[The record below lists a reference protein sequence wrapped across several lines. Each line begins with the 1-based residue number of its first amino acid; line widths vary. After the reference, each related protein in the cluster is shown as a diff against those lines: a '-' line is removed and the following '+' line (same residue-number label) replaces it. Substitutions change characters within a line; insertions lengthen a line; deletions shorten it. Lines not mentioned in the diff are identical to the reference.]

1 MLFTAACKSM
11 ASDPLHPL
19 GLSQS
24 PPRRSKLNFDAR
36 ITLMTL
42 LISAP
47 GIVVAEILL
56 WLSGHSLEFKW
67 TITLFIAIGWLMGTS
82 ALHGQVIRPLQT
94 LSNMVAAIREDDFS
108 FRLRGG
114 SREDSLADLI
124 YEINS
129 LATRLQQQKISALE
143 ATALLKKVLMEIDVA
158 VFTFDQQQHLRIVN
172 RAGEQLMGRIAPRM
186 LGLTAQELGLQE
198 FLEAEE
204 PQTVQ
209 MTFPGKHGRWAISHT
224 SFRENGV
231 PHQLLIISDLSRALR
246 AEERQ
251 AWQRL
256 IRVLGHELNNSLA
269 PIKSIAGTLGSL
281 TTRAAL
287 PEDVTQDMRQG
298 LRVIENRVES
308 LNRFM
313 QAYTQLARMPAP
325 TLTKNE
331 VGPLV
336 QRVASLERRLS
347 VKTLEGPRVTIDADP
362 DQLEQLLINL
372 IRNAADASLDPA
384 LKQAG
389 SVEVG
394 WRTNARS
401 VEIFIRDEGP
411 GLLNSDNLF
420 VPFFTTKH
428 GGSGIGLTLSR
439 QIAEAHG
446 GVVQLSNRSDRTG
459 CEAVVALPLSYDM
472 PFL

>member
-1 MLFTAACKSM
+1 M
-11 ASDPLHPL
+11 ASDPLFEPISVT
-19 GLSQS
+19 G
-24 PPRRSKLNFDAR
+24 PPQPPPKPSRLKFDTR
-36 ITLMTL
+36 MTL
-42 LISAP
+42 VALLVSAP
-47 GIVVAEILL
+47 GAVVAELLL
-56 WLSGHSLEFKW
+56 WFSDHSPELKW
-67 TITLFIAIGWLMGTS
+67 TVTLFIFIGWLIANSM
-82 ALHGQVIRPLQT
+82 LHAQVIRPLQT
-94 LSNMVAAIREDDFS
+94 LSNMVAAIREEDFS

-124 YEINS
+124 FEINA
-129 LATRLQQQKISALE
+129 LATRLQVQKISALE
-143 ATALLKKVLMEIDVA
+143 ATALLKKVMMEIDVA
-158 VFTFDQQQHLRIVN
+158 VFTFDQQNNLRIVN

-186 LGLTAQELGLQE
+186 LGLTAEELGLAE
-198 FLEAEE
+198 FLESPG
-204 PQTVQ
+204 PQTLQ
-209 MTFPGKHGRWAISHT
+209 MTFPGKHGRWAVSHT

-246 AEERQ
+246 EEERQ

-269 PIKSIAGTLGSL
+269 PIKSIVGTLASL
-281 TTRAAL
+281 TARAGL
-287 PEDVTQDMRQG
+287 PGEVTQDMQQG
-298 LRVIENRVES
+298 LKVIENRVES

-325 TLTKNE
+325 TRSRIE

-336 QRVASLERRLS
+336 ALVASLERRLP
-347 VKTLEGPRVTIDADP
+347 VRALQGPTVMIDADP
-362 DQLEQLLINL
+362 DQIQQVLINL
-372 IRNAADASLDPA
+372 VRNAVDASLDPS
-384 LKQAG
+384 LRHTG

-401 VEIFIRDEGP
+401 VEIFVRDEGP

-428 GGSGIGLTLSR
+428 GGSGIGLILSR

-446 GVVQLSNRSDRTG
+446 GVLELANRTDRTG
-459 CEAVVALPLSYDM
+459 CEAMIALPVSYS
-472 PFL
+472 PY

>member
-1 MLFTAACKSM
+1 
-11 ASDPLHPL
+11 
-19 GLSQS
+19 
-24 PPRRSKLNFDAR
+24 
-36 ITLMTL
+36 MTL
-42 LISAP
+42 LISLP
-47 GIVVAEILL
+47 GAVVAEILL
-56 WLSGHSLEFKW
+56 WIGHNSPELKW
-67 TITLFIAIGWLMGTS
+67 TVTLFIALVWMIGSSM
-82 ALHGQVIRPLQT
+82 LHSQVVRPMQT
-94 LSNMVAAIREDDFS
+94 LSNMVAAIREEDFS

-114 SREDSLADLI
+114 GRDDSLADLI

-129 LATRLQQQKISALE
+129 LAERLQQQKVSALE

-158 VFTFDQQQHLRIVN
+158 VFTFDQQQRLTIVN

-186 LGLTAQELGLQE
+186 LGLTAEELGLAE
-198 FLEAEE
+198 FLLSPG

-231 PHQLLIISDLSRALR
+231 PHELLIVSDLSRALR
-246 AEERQ
+246 EEERQ

-269 PIKSIAGTLGSL
+269 PIKSIAGTLSSL
-281 TTRAAL
+281 TVRAAL
-287 PEDVTQDMRQG
+287 PQEVSLDMQGG
-298 LRVIENRVES
+298 LRVIANRVES

-313 QAYTQLARMPAP
+313 QAYTRLARMPAP
-325 TLTKNE
+325 TRTRIE
-331 VGPLV
+331 IGPLV
-336 QRVASLERRLS
+336 QRVASLERRLP
-347 VKTLEGPRVTIDADP
+347 VKTLEGPSISIDADP
-362 DQLEQLLINL
+362 DQIEQVLINL
-372 IRNAADASLDPA
+372 IRNAVDASLDPS
-384 LKQAG
+384 LKHPG

-401 VEIFIRDEGP
+401 VEIFILDQGP

-428 GGSGIGLTLSR
+428 GGSGIGLILSR

-446 GVVQLSNRSDRTG
+446 GVLQLSNRRDRTG
-459 CEAVVALPLSYDM
+459 CEAVIALPITYDAAY
-472 PFL
+472 FG

>member
-1 MLFTAACKSM
+1 M
-11 ASDPLHPL
+11 ASDPHAQPVRVPVAKPPKKKSR
-19 GLSQS
+19 LS
-24 PPRRSKLNFDAR
+24 FDTR
-36 ITLMTL
+36 ILIMTL
-42 LISAP
+42 LISLP
-47 GIVVAEILL
+47 GTLVAELFL
-56 WLSGHSLEFKW
+56 WLGDHSVELKW
-67 TITLFIAIGWLMGTS
+67 TVTLLIALAWAIGSSM
-82 ALHGQVIRPLQT
+82 LHAQVIRPMQT
-94 LSNMVAAIREDDFS
+94 LSNMVAAIREEDFS

-114 SREDSLADLI
+114 GREDSLADLI
-124 YEINS
+124 FEINS
-129 LATRLQQQKISALE
+129 LSSRLQQQKISALE
-143 ATALLKKVLMEIDVA
+143 ATALLKKVMMEIDVA
-158 VFTFDQQQHLRIVN
+158 VFTFDQQQRLRIVN

-186 LGLTAQELGLQE
+186 LGLTAEELGLRE
-198 FLEAEE
+198 FLDAPG
-204 PQTVQ
+204 PQTLQ

-246 AEERQ
+246 EEERQ

-281 TTRAAL
+281 TVRAAL
-287 PEDVTQDMRQG
+287 PEDVAKDMQQG

-313 QAYTQLARMPAP
+313 QAYTRLARMPAP
-325 TLTKNE
+325 TRSRIE

-336 QRVASLERRLS
+336 QRAASVDRRLP
-347 VKTLEGPRVTIDADP
+347 VVDLGGPLVSIDADP
-362 DQLEQLLINL
+362 DQMEQLLINL
-372 IRNAADASLDPA
+372 IRNAVDASLDPA
-384 LKQAG
+384 LKHAG

-394 WRTNARS
+394 WRANARS

-428 GGSGIGLTLSR
+428 GGSGIGLILSR

-446 GVVQLSNRSDRTG
+446 GALQLSNRHDRTG
-459 CEAVVALPLSYDM
+459 CEAVVALPITYDVGSSG
-472 PFL
+472 

>member
-1 MLFTAACKSM
+1 
-11 ASDPLHPL
+11 
-19 GLSQS
+19 
-24 PPRRSKLNFDAR
+24 
-36 ITLMTL
+36 MTL

-47 GIVVAEILL
+47 GVVVAEVFL
-56 WLSGHSLEFKW
+56 WLSGHSVEFKW
-67 TITLFIAIGWLMGTS
+67 TITLILALAWLIGTS

-124 YEINS
+124 YEINA
-129 LATRLQQQKISALE
+129 LATRLQQQKVSALE

-158 VFTFDQQQHLRIVN
+158 VFTFDQRQHLTIVN

-186 LGLTAQELGLQE
+186 LGRTAQELGLSE
-198 FLEAEE
+198 FLQSIE

-231 PHQLLIISDLSRALR
+231 PHQLLIVSDLSRALR
-246 AEERQ
+246 EEERQ

-269 PIKSIAGTLGSL
+269 PIKSIAGTLASL
-281 TTRAAL
+281 TLRASM
-287 PEDVTQDMRQG
+287 PEDVTEDMRQG

-325 TLTKNE
+325 TRTKIEIN
-331 VGPLV
+331 PLV
-336 QRVASLERRLS
+336 QRVASLERRLN
-347 VKTLEGPRVTIDADP
+347 VKTIEGPRVTIDADP
-362 DQLEQLLINL
+362 DQLEQVLINL
-372 IRNAADASLDPA
+372 IRNAVDASLDSS

-394 WRTNARS
+394 WRANARS

-446 GVVQLSNRSDRTG
+446 GVLQLSNRSDRTG
-459 CEAVVALPLSYDM
+459 CEAVVALPVSYDV
-472 PFL
+472 PFV

>member
-1 MLFTAACKSM
+1 M
-11 ASDPLHPL
+11 ASDPHFEPALTQTSKSRGHRIK
-19 GLSQS
+19 LS
-24 PPRRSKLNFDAR
+24 FDTR
-36 ITLMTL
+36 ILLMTL
-42 LISAP
+42 LISLP
-47 GIVVAEILL
+47 GALVAELFL
-56 WLSGHSLEFKW
+56 WLGDHSIELKW
-67 TITLFIAIGWLMGTS
+67 TVTLFIAVAWAIGSSMMH
-82 ALHGQVIRPLQT
+82 AQVVRPMQT
-94 LSNMVAAIREDDFS
+94 LSNMVAAIREEDFS

-114 SREDSLADLI
+114 GREDSLADLI

-129 LATRLQQQKISALE
+129 LSLRLQQQKISALE

-158 VFTFDQQQHLRIVN
+158 VFTFDQQQRLRIVN

-186 LGLTAQELGLQE
+186 LGLTAEELGLQE
-198 FLEAEE
+198 FLQSPG

-224 SFRENGV
+224 AFRENGV
-231 PHQLLIISDLSRALR
+231 PHELLIISDLSRALR
-246 AEERQ
+246 EEERQ

-269 PIKSIAGTLGSL
+269 PIKSIAGTLASL
-281 TTRAAL
+281 TVRAAL
-287 PEDVTQDMRQG
+287 PEDVAQDMRQG
-298 LRVIENRVES
+298 LRVIENRVEA

-313 QAYTQLARMPAP
+313 QAYTRLARMPAP
-325 TLTKNE
+325 TRNRVE

-336 QRVASLERRLS
+336 RRAASLERRLPVHS
-347 VKTLEGPRVTIDADP
+347 LEGPPVFIDADA
-362 DQLEQLLINL
+362 DQIEQLLINL
-372 IRNAADASLDPA
+372 IRNAVDASLDPS
-384 LKQAG
+384 LKHTG

-428 GGSGIGLTLSR
+428 GGSGIGLILSR

-446 GVVQLSNRSDRTG
+446 GVLQLSNRRDRTG
-459 CEAVVALPLSYDM
+459 CEAMIALPLTYETAQA
-472 PFL
+472 

>member
-1 MLFTAACKSM
+1 MSEPLQARHAGTEVTVFPVADIGYNPYTTVLATSGEQLK
-11 ASDPLHPL
+11 SDPK
-19 GLSQS
+19 
-24 PPRRSKLNFDAR
+24 RA
-36 ITLMTL
+36 T
-42 LISAP
+42 A
-47 GIVVAEILL
+47 
-56 WLSGHSLEFKW
+56 
-67 TITLFIAIGWLMGTS
+67 
-82 ALHGQVIRPLQT
+82 
-94 LSNMVAAIREDDFS
+94 MVAAIREEDFS

-143 ATALLKKVLMEIDVA
+143 ATALLKKVMMEIDVA
-158 VFTFDQQQHLRIVN
+158 VFTFDQQQRLRIVN

-186 LGLTAQELGLQE
+186 LGLTAEELGLQE
-198 FLEAEE
+198 FLQAEE
-204 PQTVQ
+204 PQTMQ

-246 AEERQ
+246 EEERQ

-269 PIKSIAGTLGSL
+269 PIKSIAGTLGAL
-281 TTRAAL
+281 TARAAL
-287 PEDVTQDMRQG
+287 PEDISQDMRQG
-298 LRVIENRVES
+298 LKVIENRVES
-308 LNRFM
+308 LGRFM

-325 TLTKNE
+325 VRARVE

-336 QRVASLERRLS
+336 ERVATLERRLP
-347 VKTLEGPRVTIDADP
+347 VRVLDGPAVAVDADA

-372 IRNAADASLDPA
+372 IRNAVDASLDPTQRHPGNVEIGWRVNA
-384 LKQAG
+384 RA
-389 SVEVG
+389 VEV
-394 WRTNARS
+394 
-401 VEIFIRDEGP
+401 FIRDEGP

-428 GGSGIGLTLSR
+428 GGSGIGLILSR

-446 GVVQLSNRSDRTG
+446 GVLQLANRRDHAG
-459 CEAVVALPLSYDM
+459 CEATVALPLSYDL
-472 PFL
+472 PFI

>member
-1 MLFTAACKSM
+1 M
-11 ASDPLHPL
+11 ASDPQFQFTPVV
-19 GLSQS
+19 
-24 PPRRSKLNFDAR
+24 PPTPPKRRKLRFDTR
-36 ITLMTL
+36 ITLLTL
-42 LISAP
+42 LISVP
-47 GIVVAEILL
+47 GVLVAELMV
-56 WLSGHSLEFKW
+56 WLSGHSTEFKW
-67 TITLFIAIGWLMGTS
+67 TVTLFLALGWMIGAS
-82 ALHGQVIRPLQT
+82 FLHGEIIRPLQT
-94 LSNMVAAIREDDFS
+94 LSNMVAAIREEDFS

-114 SREDSLADLI
+114 NREDSLADLI

-143 ATALLKKVLMEIDVA
+143 ATALLKKVMMEIDVA
-158 VFTFDQQQHLRIVN
+158 VFTFDQQQCLRIVN

-186 LGLTAQELGLQE
+186 LGFTAEELGLKE
-198 FLEAEE
+198 FLQSE

-224 SFRENGV
+224 AFRENGV
-231 PHQLLIISDLSRALR
+231 PHELLIISDLSRALR
-246 AEERQ
+246 EEERQ

-269 PIKSIAGTLGSL
+269 PIKSIAGTLAGL
-281 TTRAAL
+281 TARSTL
-287 PEDVTQDMRQG
+287 PEDVSQDMRQG

-325 TLTKNE
+325 TRGRVD

-336 QRVASLERRLS
+336 GRVASLERRLP
-347 VKTLEGPRVTIDADP
+347 VKVLEGPHVTIDADP
-362 DQLEQLLINL
+362 DQLEQVIINL
-372 IRNAADASLDPA
+372 IRNAVDASLDPS
-384 LKQAG
+384 LRHPG

-394 WRTNARS
+394 WRTNARA
-401 VEIFIRDEGP
+401 VEIFVRDEGP

-428 GGSGIGLTLSR
+428 GGSGIGLILSR

-446 GVVQLSNRSDRTG
+446 GVLELANRRSHAG
-459 CEAVVALPLSYDM
+459 CEATISLPVTYDL
-472 PFL
+472 PFI

>member
-1 MLFTAACKSM
+1 VRFTVACKSM
-11 ASDPLHPL
+11 AFDPQHESTRAPFPAKPPDP
-19 GLSQS
+19 GTKLS
-24 PPRRSKLNFDAR
+24 FDTR
-36 ITLMTL
+36 ILLTTL
-42 LISAP
+42 LITLP
-47 GIVVAEILL
+47 GVAVAEVLL
-56 WLSGHSLEFKW
+56 WVANYSLELKW
-67 TITLFIAIGWLMGTS
+67 TITILVALAWMIGSSM
-82 ALHGQVIRPLQT
+82 LHGQIIRPLQT
-94 LSNMVAAIREDDFS
+94 LANMVAAIREEDFS

-114 SREDSLADLI
+114 NREDSLADLTL
-124 YEINS
+124 EINS
-129 LATRLQQQKISALE
+129 LATRLQQQKVSALE
-143 ATALLKKVLMEIDVA
+143 ATALLKKVMMEIDVA
-158 VFTFDQQQHLRIVN
+158 VFTFDQQQRLRIVN

-186 LGLTAQELGLQE
+186 LGLTAAELGLHE
-198 FLEAEE
+198 FLESPV
-204 PQTVQ
+204 PQTLQ

-224 SFRENGV
+224 AFRENGV

-246 AEERQ
+246 QEERQ

-269 PIKSIAGTLGSL
+269 PIKSIAGTLSSL
-281 TTRAAL
+281 AARSSL
-287 PEDVTQDMRQG
+287 PDDVTQDMRQG

-325 TLTKNE
+325 TRTRIE

-336 QRVASLERRLS
+336 ERVAKLEHRLP
-347 VKTLEGPRVTIDADP
+347 VKVQEGPLVAIDADP

-372 IRNAADASLDPA
+372 IRNAADASLDPS
-384 LKQAG
+384 LKQPGA
-389 SVEVG
+389 VEVG

-428 GGSGIGLTLSR
+428 GGSGIGLILSR

-446 GVVQLSNRSDRTG
+446 GVLLLANRRDRGG
-459 CEAVVALPLSYDM
+459 CEAVVALPMTY
-472 PFL
+472 

>member
-1 MLFTAACKSM
+1 M
-11 ASDPLHPL
+11 ASDPLH
-19 GLSQS
+19 QS
-24 PPRRSKLNFDAR
+24 VSATFSGRPPQKRKLNFDAR
-36 ITLMTL
+36 ITLTAL

-47 GIVVAEILL
+47 GVLVAELLL
-56 WLSGHSLEFKW
+56 WFGGHSSEFKW
-67 TITLFIAIGWLMGTS
+67 TLTLFIGLAWLIGVS
-82 ALHGQVIRPLQT
+82 ALHGQIIRPLQT

-114 SREDSLADLI
+114 SREDSLSDLI
-124 YEINS
+124 FEINS
-129 LATRLQQQKISALE
+129 LATRLQQQKVSALE

-158 VFTFDQQQHLRIVN
+158 VFTFDQQQRLRIVN
-172 RAGEQLMGRIAPRM
+172 RAGEQLMGRIGPRM
-186 LGLTAQELGLQE
+186 LGLTAEELGLQE
-198 FLEAEE
+198 FLHAPG
-204 PQTVQ
+204 PQNVQ
-209 MTFPGKHGRWAISHT
+209 MAFPGKHGRWAISQT
-224 SFRENGV
+224 TFRENGV

-246 AEERQ
+246 EEERQ

-269 PIKSIAGTLGSL
+269 PIKSIAGTLAGL
-281 TTRAAL
+281 TARAAL
-287 PEDVTQDMRQG
+287 PDETSQDMQQG

-325 TLTKNE
+325 ARTKIE
-331 VGPLV
+331 VGDLV
-336 QRVASLERRLS
+336 ERVASLERRLD
-347 VKTLEGPRVTIDADP
+347 VRTLEGPRVIVDADP

-372 IRNAADASLDPA
+372 IRNAVDASLDPS
-384 LKQAG
+384 LKHPG

-394 WRTNARS
+394 WRSNARS

-428 GGSGIGLTLSR
+428 GGSGIGLILSR

-446 GVVQLSNRSDRTG
+446 GILQLANRRDRSG
-459 CEAVVALPLSYDM
+459 CEAMIALPVSYDA
-472 PFL
+472 LSL

>member
-1 MLFTAACKSM
+1 MVSDQQNLPPLDLFPAKT
-11 ASDPLHPL
+11 P
-19 GLSQS
+19 QQ
-24 PPRRSKLNFDAR
+24 RSKLNFDQRVLLTAF
-36 ITLMTL
+36 
-42 LISAP
+42 LISLP
-47 GIVVAEILL
+47 GILVAELLL
-56 WLSGHSLEFKW
+56 WLGNNSTELKW
-67 TITLFIAIGWLMGTS
+67 TLTLVMALAWLIGSSVLRG
-82 ALHGQVIRPLQT
+82 HIVRPLQT
-94 LSNMVAAIREDDFS
+94 LSNMVAAIREEDFS

-124 YEINS
+124 LEINA

-143 ATALLKKVLMEIDVA
+143 ATALFKKVMMEIDVA
-158 VFTFDQQQHLRIVN
+158 VFTFDQQQRLRIVN
-172 RAGEQLMGRIAPRM
+172 RAGEQLMGRISPRM
-186 LGLTAQELGLQE
+186 LGLTAEELGLSE
-198 FLEAEE
+198 FLLSSRPRTA
-204 PQTVQ
+204 QI
-209 MTFPGKHGRWAISHT
+209 TFPGKHGRWAISHT

-246 AEERQ
+246 EEERQ

-269 PIKSIAGTLGSL
+269 PIKSIAGTLASL
-281 TTRAAL
+281 TVRSAL
-287 PEDVTQDMRQG
+287 PEDVTQDMQQG

-325 TLTKNE
+325 TRIRIE

-336 QRVASLERRLS
+336 ERAASLERRLA
-347 VKTLEGPRVTIDADP
+347 VKMVEGPAVEIDADP
-362 DQLEQLLINL
+362 DQLEQVLINL
-372 IRNAADASLDPA
+372 IRNAVDASLDQS
-384 LKQAG
+384 LKQPGA
-389 SVEVG
+389 VQVG

-401 VEIFIRDEGP
+401 VEIFVRDEGP

-428 GGSGIGLTLSR
+428 GGSGIGLILSR

-446 GVVQLSNRSDRTG
+446 GVLQLANRADRTG
-459 CEAVVALPLSYDM
+459 CEAMIALPLSYSLRFM
-472 PFL
+472 

>member
-1 MLFTAACKSM
+1 M
-11 ASDPLHPL
+11 ASDPHYQPVRSPAA
-19 GLSQS
+19 LSPQN
-24 PPRRSKLNFDAR
+24 RLKLSFDAR
-36 ITLMTL
+36 ILLMTL
-42 LISAP
+42 LISLP
-47 GIVVAEILL
+47 GAMVALLFL
-56 WLSGHSLEFKW
+56 WLSDHSPELKW
-67 TITLFIAIGWLMGTS
+67 TVTLFIAIAWAIGSSM
-82 ALHGQVIRPLQT
+82 LHGQVIRPMQT
-94 LSNMVAAIREDDFS
+94 LSNMVAAIREEDFS

-114 SREDSLADLI
+114 GREDSLADLI
-124 YEINS
+124 FEINS
-129 LATRLQQQKISALE
+129 LSTRLQQQKISALE
-143 ATALLKKVLMEIDVA
+143 ATALLKKVMMEIDVA
-158 VFTFDQQQHLRIVN
+158 VFTFDQQQRLRIVN

-186 LGLTAQELGLQE
+186 LGLTAEELGLQE
-198 FLEAEE
+198 FLQSPG

-231 PHQLLIISDLSRALR
+231 PHELLIISDLSRALR
-246 AEERQ
+246 EEERQ

-281 TTRAAL
+281 TVRAAL
-287 PEDVTQDMRQG
+287 PEDVAKDMQQG

-313 QAYTQLARMPAP
+313 QAYTRLARMPSP
-325 TLTKNE
+325 TRSRTE

-336 QRVASLERRLS
+336 QRATSLERRLP
-347 VKTLEGPRVTIDADP
+347 VATLGGPAVSIDADP
-362 DQLEQLLINL
+362 DQMEQLLINL
-372 IRNAADASLDPA
+372 IRNAVDASLDPS

-389 SVEVG
+389 SVQVG
-394 WRTNARS
+394 WRANARS

-428 GGSGIGLTLSR
+428 GGSGIGLILSR

-446 GVVQLSNRSDRTG
+446 GVLQLSNRRDRAG
-459 CEAVVALPLSYDM
+459 CEAVIALPITYDTEIG
-472 PFL
+472 

>member
-1 MLFTAACKSM
+1 MV
-11 ASDPLHPL
+11 SDPHHEPE
-19 GLSQS
+19 LSLFPAK
-24 PPRRSKLNFDAR
+24 PPKRSKLSFDNR
-36 ITLMTL
+36 VLFTSFI
-42 LISAP
+42 ISVP
-47 GIVVAEILL
+47 GVLAAEILL
-56 WLSGHSLEFKW
+56 WIGDYSVETKW
-67 TITLFIAIGWLMGTS
+67 TVTLFIVLAWMIGSSM
-82 ALHGQVIRPLQT
+82 LHGQIVRPLQT
-94 LSNMVAAIREDDFS
+94 LSNMVAAIREEDFS

-114 SREDSLADLI
+114 SREDTLADLI
-124 YEINS
+124 LEINA
-129 LATRLQQQKISALE
+129 LASRLQQQKISALE
-143 ATALLKKVLMEIDVA
+143 ATALLKKVMMEIDVA
-158 VFTFDQQQHLRIVN
+158 VFTFDQQQRLRIVN

-186 LGLTAQELGLQE
+186 LGLTAEELGLQE
-198 FLEAEE
+198 FLQAPG
-204 PQTVQ
+204 PQTLQ

-224 SFRENGV
+224 AFRENGV

-246 AEERQ
+246 QEERQ

-269 PIKSIAGTLGSL
+269 PIKSIAGTLQSL
-281 TTRAAL
+281 AARSSL
-287 PEDVTQDMRQG
+287 PEDLTQDMRQG

-325 TLTKNE
+325 TRARIE

-336 QRVASLERRLS
+336 ERVATLEHRLP
-347 VKTLEGPRVTIDADP
+347 VKTLEGPLVSIDADP

-372 IRNAADASLDPA
+372 IRNAADASLDPS
-384 LKQAG
+384 LRQAG

-428 GGSGIGLTLSR
+428 GGSGIGLILSR

-446 GVVQLSNRSDRTG
+446 GVLQLANRLDRGG
-459 CEAVVALPLSYDM
+459 CEAVIALPVSY
-472 PFL
+472 

>member
-1 MLFTAACKSM
+1 MSQGPPGKRR
-11 ASDPLHPL
+11 
-19 GLSQS
+19 LS
-24 PPRRSKLNFDAR
+24 FDAR
-36 ITLMTL
+36 ITLMAL

-47 GIVVAEILL
+47 GILVAEILL
-56 WLSGHSLEFKW
+56 WLSGHSTEFKW
-67 TITLFIAIGWLMGTS
+67 TITLFIVLAWMIGVS
-82 ALHGQVIRPLQT
+82 ALHGQIIRPLQT

-124 YEINS
+124 YEINA
-129 LATRLQQQKISALE
+129 LATRLQQQKVSALE

-158 VFTFDQQQHLRIVN
+158 VFTFDQQQHLSIVN

-198 FLEAEE
+198 FLQSGE
-204 PQTVQ
+204 PQTLQ

-224 SFRENGV
+224 TFRENGI

-246 AEERQ
+246 EEERQ

-269 PIKSIAGTLGSL
+269 PIKSIAGTLASV
-281 TTRAAL
+281 TSRAEL
-287 PEDVTQDMRQG
+287 PEDVAQDMRQG

-308 LNRFM
+308 LSRFM

-325 TLTKNE
+325 SRTR
-331 VGPLV
+331 VDVAPLV
-336 QRVASLERRLS
+336 QRAASLERRLA
-347 VKTLEGPRVTIDADP
+347 VRTLEGPHVWIEADP
-362 DQLEQLLINL
+362 DQLEQLLINV
-372 IRNAADASLDPA
+372 IRNAVDASLDPS
-384 LKQAG
+384 LKQPG

-428 GGSGIGLTLSR
+428 GGSGIGLILSR
-439 QIAEAHG
+439 QIAEGHG
-446 GVVQLSNRSDRTG
+446 GVLQLSNRSDRSG

-472 PFL
+472 PFV

>member
-1 MLFTAACKSM
+1 
-11 ASDPLHPL
+11 
-19 GLSQS
+19 
-24 PPRRSKLNFDAR
+24 
-36 ITLMTL
+36 MTL
-42 LISAP
+42 LISLP
-47 GIVVAEILL
+47 GAVVAEILL
-56 WLSGHSLEFKW
+56 WIGHNSPELKW
-67 TITLFIAIGWLMGTS
+67 TVTLFIALVWMIGSSM
-82 ALHGQVIRPLQT
+82 LHSQVVRPMQT
-94 LSNMVAAIREDDFS
+94 LSNMVAAIREEDFS

-114 SREDSLADLI
+114 GRDDSLADLI

-129 LATRLQQQKISALE
+129 LAFRLQQQKVSALE

-158 VFTFDQQQHLRIVN
+158 VFTFDQQQRLTIVN

-186 LGLTAQELGLQE
+186 LGLTAEELGLAE
-198 FLEAEE
+198 FLLSPG

-231 PHQLLIISDLSRALR
+231 PHELLIVSDLSRALR
-246 AEERQ
+246 EEERQ

-269 PIKSIAGTLGSL
+269 PIKSIAGTLSSL
-281 TTRAAL
+281 TVRAAL
-287 PEDVTQDMRQG
+287 PQEVSLDMQGG
-298 LRVIENRVES
+298 LRVIANRVES

-313 QAYTQLARMPAP
+313 QAYTRLARMPAP
-325 TLTKNE
+325 TRTRIE
-331 VGPLV
+331 IGPLV
-336 QRVASLERRLS
+336 QRVASLERRLP
-347 VKTLEGPRVTIDADP
+347 VKTLEGPSISIDADP
-362 DQLEQLLINL
+362 DQIEQVLINL
-372 IRNAADASLDPA
+372 IRNAVDASLDPS
-384 LKQAG
+384 LKQPG

-401 VEIFIRDEGP
+401 VEIFILDQGP

-428 GGSGIGLTLSR
+428 GGSGIGLILSR

-446 GVVQLSNRSDRTG
+446 GVLQLSNRRDRTG
-459 CEAVVALPLSYDM
+459 CEAVIALPITYDAG
-472 PFL
+472 FYG

>member
-1 MLFTAACKSM
+1 M
-11 ASDPLHPL
+11 ASDPLFQSGHSPFATKPPQDRRKL
-19 GLSQS
+19 SFDKRILLATFLLSLPGLFVSE
-24 PPRRSKLNFDAR
+24 L
-36 ITLMTL
+36 
-42 LISAP
+42 
-47 GIVVAEILL
+47 LL
-56 WLSGHSLEFKW
+56 WLGSYSIELKW
-67 TITLFIAIGWLMGTS
+67 TVTLFIVLAWLVGS
-82 ALHGQVIRPLQT
+82 SIINGQVVRPLQT
-94 LSNMVAAIREDDFS
+94 LSNMVAAIREEDFS

-124 YEINS
+124 LEINS

-143 ATALLKKVLMEIDVA
+143 ATALLNKVLMEIDVA
-158 VFTFDQQQHLRIVN
+158 VFTFDQQQRLRIVN

-186 LGLTAQELGLQE
+186 LGLTAEELGLQE
-198 FLEAEE
+198 FLQATG
-204 PQTVQ
+204 PQTRQ

-224 SFRENGV
+224 AFRENGV

-246 AEERQ
+246 QEERM

-281 TTRAAL
+281 AARSSL
-287 PEDVTQDMRQG
+287 SEDVTQDMQQG
-298 LRVIENRVES
+298 LHVIENRVES

-325 TLTKNE
+325 TRTRIE
-331 VGPLV
+331 VGPLL
-336 QRVASLERRLS
+336 QRAA
-347 VKTLEGPRVTIDADP
+347 TLEHRLPVKLIEGPTIAIDADP

-372 IRNAADASLDPA
+372 IRNAADASLDPS
-384 LKQAG
+384 LKQPG

-401 VEIFIRDEGP
+401 VEVFIRDEGP

-428 GGSGIGLTLSR
+428 GGSGIGLILSR

-446 GVVQLSNRSDRTG
+446 GVLQLANRTDRTG
-459 CEAVVALPLSYDM
+459 CEAMVALPLTYDS
-472 PFL
+472 FFI

>member
-1 MLFTAACKSM
+1 
-11 ASDPLHPL
+11 
-19 GLSQS
+19 
-24 PPRRSKLNFDAR
+24 
-36 ITLMTL
+36 MTL

-47 GIVVAEILL
+47 GVVVAEVFL
-56 WLSGHSLEFKW
+56 WLSGHSVEFKW
-67 TITLFIAIGWLMGTS
+67 TITLILALAWLIGTS

-124 YEINS
+124 YEINA
-129 LATRLQQQKISALE
+129 LATRLQQQKVSALE

-158 VFTFDQQQHLRIVN
+158 VFTFDQRQHLTIVN

-186 LGLTAQELGLQE
+186 LGRTAQELGLSE
-198 FLEAEE
+198 FLQSTE

-231 PHQLLIISDLSRALR
+231 PHQLLIVSDLSRALR
-246 AEERQ
+246 EEERQ

-269 PIKSIAGTLGSL
+269 PIKSIAGTLASL
-281 TTRAAL
+281 TLRASM
-287 PEDVTQDMRQG
+287 PEDVTEDMRQG

-325 TLTKNE
+325 TRIKIE
-331 VGPLV
+331 ISPLV
-336 QRVASLERRLS
+336 QRVASLERRLN
-347 VKTLEGPRVTIDADP
+347 VKTIEGPRVTIDADP
-362 DQLEQLLINL
+362 DQLEQVLINL
-372 IRNAADASLDPA
+372 IRNAVDASLDSS

-446 GVVQLSNRSDRTG
+446 GVLQLSNRSDRTG
-459 CEAVVALPLSYDM
+459 CEAVVALPVSYDV
-472 PFL
+472 PFV